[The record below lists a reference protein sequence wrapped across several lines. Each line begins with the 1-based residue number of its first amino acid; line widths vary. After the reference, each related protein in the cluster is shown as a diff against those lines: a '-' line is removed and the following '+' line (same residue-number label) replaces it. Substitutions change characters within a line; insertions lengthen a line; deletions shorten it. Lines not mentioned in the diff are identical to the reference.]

1 MRWFL
6 ASLGLT
12 TALVLTGCGGSSGSP
27 AAGSQ
32 AGPGNSADTIV
43 IKNFMFSPAH
53 LTVPPGATVHIHN
66 EDSVTHTLTDKSD
79 PGLFST
85 GDIKAGQTKLAAAGP
100 AQPVFAADGARKLE
114 APRIGRA
121 CGGRSGRDRFGG
133 ARERDDDRGASAG
146 PRRSRVE

>member
-27 AAGSQ
+27 AAAGSQ
-32 AGPGNSADTIV
+32 AGAGSSADTIV

-85 GDIKAGQTKLAAAGP
+85 GDIKAGQTKAIKAPAKAGSYSYICMIH
-100 AQPVFAADGARKLE
+100 QFMTGTLVV
-114 APRIGRA
+114 
-121 CGGRSGRDRFGG
+121 S
-133 ARERDDDRGASAG
+133 
-146 PRRSRVE
+146 

>member
-27 AAGSQ
+27 AAAGPQ
-32 AGPGNSADTIV
+32 AGAGNSADTIV

-85 GDIKAGQTKLAAAGP
+85 GDIPAGQTKAIKAPGKAGSYSYICMIH
-100 AQPVFAADGARKLE
+100 QFMTGTLVV
-114 APRIGRA
+114 
-121 CGGRSGRDRFGG
+121 S
-133 ARERDDDRGASAG
+133 
-146 PRRSRVE
+146 

>member
-27 AAGSQ
+27 AAAGSHASAGSQ
-32 AGPGNSADTIV
+32 AGPGTADTIV

-85 GDIKAGQTKLAAAGP
+85 GDIKAGQTKAIKAPAKAGSYSYICMIH
-100 AQPVFAADGARKLE
+100 QFMTGTLVV
-114 APRIGRA
+114 
-121 CGGRSGRDRFGG
+121 S
-133 ARERDDDRGASAG
+133 
-146 PRRSRVE
+146 

>member
-12 TALVLTGCGGSSGSP
+12 TALVLTGCGGSSGSQG
-27 AAGSQ
+27 AAGSHASAGSQ
-32 AGPGNSADTIV
+32 ASASNSADTIV

-85 GDIKAGQTKLAAAGP
+85 GDIPAGQTKAIKAPGKAGSYSYICMIH
-100 AQPVFAADGARKLE
+100 QFMTGTLVV
-114 APRIGRA
+114 
-121 CGGRSGRDRFGG
+121 S
-133 ARERDDDRGASAG
+133 
-146 PRRSRVE
+146 